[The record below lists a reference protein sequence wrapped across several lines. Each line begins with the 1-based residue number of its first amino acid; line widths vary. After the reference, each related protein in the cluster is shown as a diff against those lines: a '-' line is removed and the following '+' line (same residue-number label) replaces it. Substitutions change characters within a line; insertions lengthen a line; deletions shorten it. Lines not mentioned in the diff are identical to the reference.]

1 MFLNNKLLLI
11 SSENN
16 FKVELNKGGKLEIRS
31 AKDCEGV
38 YRSSIN
44 TVFLLRNPVGNC
56 IDLLLPLGT
65 EKPEMETMIFDNNG
79 KLVFKQMVSVENNA
93 MSIPFQN
100 FAKGVYILKVSID
113 AKPLK
118 ILKK

>member
-1 MFLNNKLLLI
+1 
-11 SSENN
+11 
-16 FKVELNKGGKLEIRS
+16 
-31 AKDCEGV
+31 
-38 YRSSIN
+38 
-44 TVFLLRNPVGNC
+44 
-56 IDLLLPLGT
+56 
-65 EKPEMETMIFDNNG
+65 MIFDNNG